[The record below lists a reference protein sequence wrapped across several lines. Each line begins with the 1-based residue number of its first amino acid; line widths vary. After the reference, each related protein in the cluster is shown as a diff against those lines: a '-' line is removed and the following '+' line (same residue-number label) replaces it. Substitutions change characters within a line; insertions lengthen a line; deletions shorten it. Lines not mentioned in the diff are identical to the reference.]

1 MKNVLNAALHATELF
16 VLAVV
21 GISVASIP
29 LGIALV
35 AVSLVPA
42 SKFMDDIRGNEIKG
56 SIFSVTRNGF
66 IHENTFARPF
76 RFISL
81 ITCKD
86 KQQKFA
92 EEALNMFVE
101 MKAKDKN
108 NKPKK
113 YNTYSQA
120 LTLSLLK
127 RLERNGY
134 IENLEY
140 KKSGVSRLIIEKIFF
155 GNFKD
160 LFKNRKYPMY
170 DITFN
175 LTDKERKKEDLLE
188 LAFGKKETR
197 NSAAVPSSTMN
208 NNKTD
213 TGVETLSAIPFTQ
226 ANTNDHNNTSIVECK
241 GQETSSRKAELLD
254 MKAELLAAKEMQ
266 PVNNSSDNSKRN
278 KK

>member
-1 MKNVLNAALHATELF
+1 MKNVLNAVLHATELF
-16 VLAVV
+16 VLAVI

-29 LGIALV
+29 LGIALF
-35 AVSLVPA
+35 ATSLIPA
-42 SKFMDDIRGNEIKG
+42 SKFIDDIRGNEIKG

-76 RFISL
+76 KFISL

-175 LTDKERKKEDLLE
+175 LTDKERKKEDLME

-213 TGVETLSAIPFTQ
+213 TGVETSSAVFTQ
-226 ANTNDHNNTSIVECK
+226 ANTNDHNNTSIVESK
-241 GQETSSRKAELLD
+241 GQETPSRKAELLD